1 MCLEGS
7 LLNTAMRSAAK
18 APSPSVHAAAAVE
31 PLELTILMPCLNEVR
46 TLAACIGKAH
56 GFLAR
61 TGIRGEILIAD
72 NGSTD
77 GSQALALSCGARVV
91 DVPVRGYGAALIA
104 GIEAAAGRYV
114 IMGDADDS
122 YDFGPLDAFVAELR
136 RGSQLVMGNRFQG
149 GIEPG
154 AMPPLHRYLG
164 NPVLSFI
171 GRLFFKSPIGD
182 FHCGLRGFDRQA
194 MRQLGLRCEGMEFA
208 SEMVVM
214 ASLHGLSIAEVPT
227 VLSPDGR
234 DRPPHLRTWRDGW
247 RHLRFLLLFT
257 PRWLFLYPGVILAL
271 AGLTQLGVALAHPEG
286 LGRWPVGIHTQL
298 FAAAGMVLGYQ
309 TMLFAMAAVLARH
322 CAQLNT
328 PHPREQWA
336 LRVATGP
343 WLPLLGAVA
352 ALLGLALCASLTW
365 EWGRSGFGAL
375 TPEAAMRQIIPGVAL
390 LLMGTQSL
398 LASIFFAA
406 MRSAFDSSRHAQVA
420 SGGAR

>member
-1 MCLEGS
+1 MLS
-7 LLNTAMRSAAK
+7 
-18 APSPSVHAAAAVE
+18 APSIANLSPSPTQQHATEAKP

-46 TLAACIGKAH
+46 TLRACIGKAQA
-56 GFLAR
+56 FLAR
-61 TGIRGEILIAD
+61 SGIRGEVLVAD

-77 GSQALALSCGARVV
+77 GSQTLATSCGARVV

-104 GIEAAAGRYV
+104 GIDAAAGRYV

-122 YDFGPLDAFVAELR
+122 YDFGALEAFVAELR
-136 RGSQLVMGNRFQG
+136 RGSQLVMGNRFRG
-149 GIEPG
+149 AILRG

-164 NPVLSFI
+164 NPVLSFV

-194 MRQLGLRCEGMEFA
+194 IRQLGLRCEGMEFA
-208 SEMVVM
+208 SEMVVK
-214 ASLHGLSIAEVPT
+214 ASLHGLRIVEVPT

-257 PRWLFLYPGVILAL
+257 PRWLFLYPGALLAL
-271 AGLTQLGVALAHPEG
+271 AGLAQLVVALLHPNG

-309 TMLFAMAAVLARH
+309 TMLFAMAAVLARQ

-336 LRVATGP
+336 LRMATGP
-343 WLPLLGAVA
+343 WLPMLGGAA
-352 ALLGLALCASLTW
+352 ALLGLGLCASLTW
-365 EWGRSGFGAL
+365 DWGRSGFGAL

-398 LASIFFAA
+398 LAAIFFAA
-406 MRSAFDSSRHAQVA
+406 MRSAFDSSRSAPHAA
-420 SGGAR
+420 FDALR

>member
-1 MCLEGS
+1 MTTGASSDPEPQRAAGVTPLLE
-7 LLNTAMRSAAK
+7 
-18 APSPSVHAAAAVE
+18 V
-31 PLELTILMPCLNEVR
+31 TILLPCLNEER
-46 TLAACIGKAH
+46 TLPACIDKARA
-56 GFLAR
+56 FLAR
-61 TGIRGEILIAD
+61 TEICGEILVAD

-77 GSQALALSCGARVV
+77 GSQALAVGCGARLVE
-91 DVPVRGYGAALIA
+91 VPERGYGAALIA
-104 GIEAAAGRYV
+104 GIDAAAGRYI
-114 IMGDADDS
+114 IMGDADGS
-122 YDFGPLDAFVAELR
+122 YDFGALDAFIVELR
-136 RGSQLVMGNRFQG
+136 RGRQLVMGNRFRG
-149 GIEPG
+149 AILPG

-194 MRQLGLRCEGMEFA
+194 IRELGLRCEGMEFA
-208 SEMVVM
+208 SEMVVK
-214 ASLHGLSIAEVPT
+214 ASLHGLSVSEVPT

-257 PRWLFLYPGVILAL
+257 PRWLFLYPGALLATVGLAQLVLAL
-271 AGLTQLGVALAHPEG
+271 MHPGG

-309 TMLFAMAAVLARH
+309 TMLFAMGAVLARQ

-336 LRVATGP
+336 LRMATGI
-343 WLPLLGAVA
+343 WLPVLGGVT

-365 EWGRSGFGAL
+365 QWGRSGFGAL

-398 LASIFFAA
+398 LAAIFFAA
-406 MRSAFDSSRHAQVA
+406 MRSAFDSSRPAPRA
-420 SGGAR
+420 SPSAPR